1 MNVADQFKQYEYFW
15 QTDPNTGAVW
25 LDQCAVIG
33 DEIEIPH
40 QGGREDESKWFTCVR
55 LLDSPLTEYA
65 PPRPATFT
73 TKTLN
78 PRRDPS

>member
-40 QGGREDESKWFTCVR
+40 QGGVR
-55 LLDSPLTEYA
+55 MNLSGLLAFVFLILP
-65 PPRPATFT
+65 
-73 TKTLN
+73 
-78 PRRDPS
+78 